1 MRSARALS
9 LPTVVS
15 LVFGRGSPPTCLQ
28 STVLFDD
35 LDVLVFLPSTSTGDG
50 GLVDGDARIAWVRR
64 DRGDA
69 VDFDSIEVVNGMLLV
84 AGSTADAARDA
95 ERVRS
100 AKAPLYGRLS
110 DRRLPPA
117 CGRLVWD
124 DAMGA
129 GAGARVDAVSSWM
142 RSTAVWPPSDQNED
156 WRERCGSALGLMV
169 SGCACC
175 GFEVVAKTG
184 ACVMEM

>member
-1 MRSARALS
+1 ML
-9 LPTVVS
+9 
-15 LVFGRGSPPTCLQ
+15 RGC
-28 STVLFDD
+28 
-35 LDVLVFLPSTSTGDG
+35 
-50 GLVDGDARIAWVRR
+50 
-64 DRGDA
+64 
-69 VDFDSIEVVNGMLLV
+69 
-84 AGSTADAARDA
+84 
-95 ERVRS
+95 ERVGS
-100 AKAPLYGRLS
+100 GRTALHGGLS
-110 DRRLPPA
+110 DRRLPHS

-124 DAMGA
+124 DAMGP
-129 GAGARVDAVSSWM
+129 GAGALVDAVSSWV